1 MLLCGSALSF
11 MGGLLAGSAPMRG
24 RASLELIVPTLDYRL
39 AAEFWDIS
47 DPLLALKVHAITGGT
62 PAYRREF
69 VRDDTPAG
77 AADFDGW
84 VLRTVLSPASPLF
97 REARYLLADEP
108 DLRDIGLYH
117 SVLGDGMKISWGWER
132 EGAGMRSGRLLEM
145 LLLLQA
151 RGQVTAAELAERLE
165 VSPRTV
171 YRDAEALS
179 SAGVPIYTERGRA
192 GGIRLLPGYRTDVT
206 GLTQDEA
213 RALFVLTTGGAH
225 EDLGLGNAA
234 RSAVLKVMRAV
245 PEPFRPAA
253 TATSQRILVDPA
265 GWMRGSEPAGH
276 LGVLQAA
283 VFSGRRLRLGYR
295 SSGRREPAERVVDPY
310 GLVCKSGIWYLV
322 ADQHGE
328 PRLFRVSR
336 VVSAEA
342 DEAPARR
349 RDGVELAGLWETLRR
364 QVEERPA
371 EVAVVARVRRDWLD
385 MFRRICASHLDGQ
398 AEDDGED
405 PEWAVVRLPFGAVP
419 AARTLLSF
427 GGDVE
432 VVSPPEVRADLAA
445 VAAAT
450 VERYART

>member
-1 MLLCGSALSF
+1 
-11 MGGLLAGSAPMRG
+11 
-24 RASLELIVPTLDYRL
+24 
-39 AAEFWDIS
+39 
-47 DPLLALKVHAITGGT
+47 
-62 PAYRREF
+62 
-69 VRDDTPAG
+69 
-77 AADFDGW
+77 
-84 VLRTVLSPASPLF
+84 
-97 REARYLLADEP
+97 
-108 DLRDIGLYH
+108 
-117 SVLGDGMKISWGWER
+117 
-132 EGAGMRSGRLLEM
+132 M

-151 RGQVTAAELAERLE
+151 RGLLTAAELAERLE

-179 SAGVPIYTERGRA
+179 SAGVPVYTERGRA

-234 RSAVLKVMRAV
+234 RSAILKVMRAV

-265 GWMRGSEPAGH
+265 GWMRGAEPAGQ

-283 VFSGRRLRLGYR
+283 VFTDRRLRLGYR
-295 SSGRREPAERVVDPY
+295 SSGQREPRERLVDPY
-310 GLVCKSGIWYLV
+310 GLVCKAGIWYLV

-336 VVSAEA
+336 VISAVA
-342 DEAPARR
+342 DEAPVRR
-349 RDGVELAGLWETLRR
+349 RDGVELAELWQTLRR

-371 EVAVVARVRRDWLD
+371 EVAVVARVRREWLD
-385 MFRRICASHLDGQ
+385 MFRRICASHLAAGDGPGDEQSEGNGEEDSEGDGQ
-398 AEDDGED
+398 SEGNGGEDSEGDGE
-405 PEWAVVRLPFGAVP
+405 WVVVRLRFGAVP
-419 AARTLLSF
+419 AARILLSF
-427 GGDVE
+427 GGNVE

-445 VAAAT
+445 VAAT
-450 VERYART
+450 VVARYTGSNMRLDAG